1 MATVIVET
9 SAGRPTETP
18 LADLPRDEL
27 LALAR
32 AGEPAALTLLLTGGV
47 PTWADRL
54 SRRMRHGT

>member
-1 MATVIVET
+1 MATAIVET
-9 SAGRPTETP
+9 SGRPMEIP
-18 LADLPRDEL
+18 LVELPRQEL